1 MRHNPDSEKN
11 QIRSSAL
18 WGKGSGGDSRSS
30 ALWGKG
36 GRGFATLLIA
46 LVALTAV
53 PVAATAEKRPASSPG
68 QGSQG
73 QGGNGP
79 DAQGAAVAFVD
90 PALRA
95 DARAHPGRKF
105 RVVVQGSSTQRSLES
120 AVKAKGTLRKRL
132 GIITGAA
139 VTLTGGRLLA
149 LAKSP
154 YVESI
159 TRDSRMVG
167 TATSLARPE
176 SLGTDDRCR
185 PALERIAVPKTR
197 RRSRSS
203 IRAST
208 GRSWTSPDGS

>member
-1 MRHNPDSEKN
+1 MRHNLDSEKN
-11 QIRSSAL
+11 QTRSSAL

-53 PVAATAEKRPASSPG
+53 PVAATAEKRPSSSPAPATET
-68 QGSQG
+68 
-73 QGGNGP
+73 QGGKAPGVQS
-79 DAQGAAVAFVD
+79 AVVAFVD

-95 DARAHPGRKF
+95 AARAHPGSKF
-105 RVVVQGSSTQRSLES
+105 RVIVQGSSTQRALET
-120 AVKAKGTLRKRL
+120 AVKAKGTIRKRL

-167 TATSLARPE
+167 TAITSRDAER
-176 SLGTDDRCR
+176 LGRDDRHR
-185 PALERIAVPKTR
+185 LALDR
-197 RRSRSS
+197 RQ
-203 IRAST
+203 
-208 GRSWTSPDGS
+208 